1 MSLQNLALFL
11 LAASLVTLSP
21 GPDILTVITR
31 SVAQGTAAGLVATL
45 GFATGLIFHTT
56 VAATG
61 LGLLVREYPMALRSV
76 QYAGAAYLLYVAVR
90 IFLSKDQLVIDP
102 TTAPPR
108 ALWHIYGQSIL
119 MNVLNPK
126 VTLFFIAFLAR
137 FVEQPSPIPLWMQ
150 MIVFGTLFALST
162 IFWFGFCAI
171 TAGRLS
177 GFVRRH
183 KRAGLPLRIG
193 AGVIF
198 AALAVSIL
206 LSR

>member
-31 SVAQGTAAGLVATL
+31 AVAQGTAAGLVATL

-61 LGLLVREYPMALRSV
+61 LGLLVREYPMALRGV
-76 QYAGAAYLLYVAVR
+76 QYAGAAYLLYLALR
-90 IFLSKDQLVIDP
+90 MFLSKDDLVIDAG
-102 TTAPPR
+102 TAPPR
-108 ALWHIYGQSIL
+108 ALRQIYGQSIL

-137 FVEQPSPIPLWMQ
+137 FVERPSSVPVWLQ
-150 MIVFGTLFALST
+150 MIVLGALFAIST
-162 IFWFGFCAI
+162 VFWFGSCAI

-183 KRAGLPLRIG
+183 KRAGLPLRIVT
-193 AGVIF
+193 GVVF
-198 AALAVSIL
+198 TVLAVSIL
-206 LSR
+206 LT